1 MIRRRFVR
9 IAIGASL
16 VVGGVATP
24 GCSND
29 PGQPA
34 RESIS
39 APRKGGGVQDAGAA
53 DKSKSTKPGGKLG
66 SKSGAD

>member
-1 MIRRRFVR
+1 MVRRKLL
-9 IAIGASL
+9 ASL
-16 VVGGVATP
+16 IGTGLLLSGALIAP

-39 APRKGGGVQDAGAA
+39 APRKGGGVTDAGTA
-53 DKSKSTKPGGKLG
+53 DKGAKKAGGKVGKGL
-66 SKSGAD
+66 D